1 MTTSPAFQ
9 QRASAHERWLLTAAQ
24 QDDHRAQEQ
33 LVRRYEPLVHAAA
46 RPRASRHTRRS
57 DREDLAQVARSAL
70 WRAIRT
76 WQPRRGPFR
85 NYARACVH
93 NSVLNEILAAGTH
106 RRHVLA
112 NALSINEADAQVPLY
127 HRWLK
132 LDPARQHPDLLPD
145 PAAVVLVRD
154 ELAAIRSRVSQLT
167 ARERR
172 LLAGALNDQTQQQ
185 LADQED
191 TSPPAINCAITRLRA
206 KLNPNAY
213 R

>member
-1 MTTSPAFQ
+1 MTTLPAFQ
-9 QRASAHERWLLTAAQ
+9 HRASAHERWLLTAAQ
-24 QDDHRAQEQ
+24 HDDHRAQEQ

-46 RPRASRHTRRS
+46 RRRPSRHTRRS

-145 PAAVVLVRD
+145 PAAVVLVHD
-154 ELAAIRSRVSQLT
+154 ELAAIRGRLKRLT
-167 ARERR
+167 ARDRR
-172 LLAGALNDQTQQQ
+172 LLAGTLNDQTHQQ
-185 LADQED
+185 LADQEH
-191 TSPPAINCAITRLRA
+191 TSPPAICAITRLRA

-213 R
+213 